1 MENHSKRVDDILR
14 EIYWPQTY
22 KPDPLKDFGMYNQM
36 DVAFS
41 GLSEHLDELRRNQGR
56 LGYASQNALSDLS
69 KAYIE
74 AAQRGD
80 EEEMMYIGLS
90 MQQLTESFQ
99 DASVS
104 GELAETGNRFS
115 RTIWQE
121 QMEAELFGRIWQV
134 ITAKAE
140 EVPPLTHW
148 NGFKG
153 NVQAFLYGYL
163 DVVSELAKAL
173 TNELSK
179 PDITSELEFALFERY
194 LSVAESITLRLSQ
207 ERHVPGYVIN
217 NGYGRWMAYTK
228 KLRTAYGTIAH
239 VRRDY
244 NLRRSIER
252 MIRAKRK

>member
-1 MENHSKRVDDILR
+1 MEENRKRVDDVLK
-14 EIYWPQTY
+14 EIYWPKFH
-22 KPDPLKDFGMYNQM
+22 KPDPSKDFGMYNQI
-36 DVAFS
+36 DKAFS

-74 AAQRGD
+74 AAQHGD
-80 EEEMMYIGLS
+80 EEEMAYIGRS
-90 MQQLTESFQ
+90 MQQLAESFQ
-99 DASVS
+99 GASVS

-134 ITAKAE
+134 VIAKTD
-140 EVPPLTHW
+140 EVPELTPW
-148 NGFKG
+148 TNFKG
-153 NVQAFLYGYL
+153 NIQAFLYGYL

-173 TNELSK
+173 DEELSK
-179 PDITSELEFALFERY
+179 PDMTSKLEFALFERY
-194 LSVAESITLRLSQ
+194 LAIAKSITLRLSY

-217 NGYGRWMAYTK
+217 NGYGLWMAYTK
-228 KLRTAYGTIAH
+228 KIRTAYGTIAH
-239 VRRDY
+239 VRNDY

-252 MIRAKRK
+252 MIRNRQK